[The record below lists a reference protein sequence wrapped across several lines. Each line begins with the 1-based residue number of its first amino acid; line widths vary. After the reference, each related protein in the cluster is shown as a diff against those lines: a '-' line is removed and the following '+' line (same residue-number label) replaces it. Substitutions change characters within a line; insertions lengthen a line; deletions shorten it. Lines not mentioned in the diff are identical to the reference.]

1 MKPSF
6 DDAVGALTDYW
17 LRQKLL

>member
-1 MKPSF
+1 MTQ
-6 DDAVGALTDYW
+6 TDYW

>member
-1 MKPSF
+1 MTQ
-6 DDAVGALTDYW
+6 TDYG